1 MANKVDL
8 TGKRF
13 GRLVVLEQAEYHID
27 KKGRKTKMWKCKC
40 DCGNETIVRH
50 GGLQKGTTT
59 SCGCFHK
66 EIVGSLNRSHGLS
79 ANCGRLYPLWKSI
92 KYRCYNIN
100 SKDYARYGG
109 RGIVMC
115 DEWINDFQSFYDWA
129 IANGYKEE
137 KTDKGLNILTI
148 DRIDVNGNYEPS
160 NCRFVTNDVQAK
172 NKRDTITDE
181 ERYRICPVCGK
192 SFEIKQRSSTKTTC
206 SRKCAG
212 VLRTLNNSKDYTKI
226 CPICGKSFNAK
237 RGGHFNQAVYCS
249 VKCKN
254 ISDSPIWEYN
264 GESLHVVEWAEKIGI
279 NAHCLLHRK
288 DMGWTIEE
296 ILTTPLRGKRNV
308 KC

>member
-27 KKGRKTKMWKCKC
+27 KKGRKIRMWKCKC

-50 GGLQKGTTT
+50 GGLQRGTTT

-66 EIVGSLNRSHGLS
+66 EIVGSLNRTHGLS

-92 KYRCYNIN
+92 KYRCYNKN
-100 SKDYARYGG
+100 SKSYSQYGG
-109 RGIVMC
+109 RGIAMC
-115 DEWINDFQSFYDWA
+115 DEWKNDFLAFHDWA

-172 NKRDTITDE
+172 NKRNTITDD

-226 CPICGKSFNAK
+226 FPICGNSFNAK